1 MLGSMQKNGHF
12 MHHSVNWPWRF
23 GERFG
28 CVYDHLKVC
37 VLCVTVHILGL
48 ILVTCPRTLIYVC
61 KCIKEDQRVR
71 KKFFLVVTSTEESES
86 GAGGVNRDFH
96 FLLNSS

>member
-1 MLGSMQKNGHF
+1 MLRSMQKNGHF
-12 MHHSVNWPWRF
+12 MHHSVNWSWRF

-28 CVYDHLKVC
+28 CVYDHLKIC

-71 KKFFLVVTSTEESES
+71 KKFSFWW
-86 GAGGVNRDFH
+86 
-96 FLLNSS
+96 LLLQKRVRVGQEGSIGTFTFY